1 MYPPIPQLF
10 LAGLT
15 GLTLHWTYFV
25 NGEHDLYAANIA
37 RFHVIFSVAII
48 YIKYQYEGPSIGYA
62 IQSTGLLFGV
72 YATALLTSIAVYR
85 LFASPLRRIP
95 GPLGMRTSKLVHVW
109 KTMDTKIQNC
119 KMLDELRK
127 KHGDIVRTGP
137 NEVTLFG
144 YEAYSKVHG
153 PESKCGRAAYYDMF
167 HPMVSLVTTRDP
179 EIHAYRRKLWDQAF
193 SIKALE
199 QKENIVYEFADKLLE
214 RLRLHAGTDV
224 NIRDFI
230 EYYTFDLTGFLHA
243 NIKFNCLEQQEHP
256 ILAIWHIAHTKL
268 GPLNAAPWI
277 KHLLMG
283 LPFVE
288 RLKYYRQFMTW
299 TEEELG
305 QNIQN
310 NTEDHY
316 NLFDYVISDARDHG
330 GVKKNWNFI
339 LGDFLVAIA
348 AGSDP
353 VRQVLTNMVYY
364 LIQHP
369 KHIALIRRELGS
381 IDIRNYRDLQRLQHL
396 NSCIYETLRINPVVP
411 SAGLRTAPEGGITIN
426 ETQIPEGTTLVTP
439 QYSLHRDGTCFV
451 RPDEWIPERFTTK
464 PELVLNKSAFVA
476 WSIGKMSCLGK
487 NLSLLE
493 TRVAVALLVNEFDM
507 ELSSDEDG
515 SRMFTEMTDYFTTSP
530 GPLRIVLKSRKTE
543 S

>member
-1 MYPPIPQLF
+1 MVLIPLQLF
-10 LAGLT
+10 SAGLT

-25 NGEHDLYAANIA
+25 NG
-37 RFHVIFSVAII
+37 
-48 YIKYQYEGPSIGYA
+48 
-62 IQSTGLLFGV
+62 
-72 YATALLTSIAVYR
+72 
-85 LFASPLRRIP
+85 
-95 GPLGMRTSKLVHVW
+95 
-109 KTMDTKIQNC
+109 
-119 KMLDELRK
+119 
-127 KHGDIVRTGP
+127 P

-144 YEAYSKVHG
+144 YEAYLKVHG
-153 PESKCGRAAYYDMF
+153 PESRCGRAAYYDMF
-167 HPMVSLVTTRDP
+167 QPMVSLVTTRDS
-179 EIHAYRRKLWDQAF
+179 EVHAYRPLD
-193 SIKALE
+193 
-199 QKENIVYEFADKLLE
+199 QKEDVVYEFADKLLE
-214 RLRLHAGTDV
+214 RLRPHTGAEID
-224 NIRDFI
+224 IRDFI

-243 NIKFNCLEQQEHP
+243 NIKFNCLERQEHP

-283 LPFVE
+283 LPFIE

-305 QNIQN
+305 RNIQN
-310 NTEDHY
+310 NTKDHY
-316 NLFDYVISDARDHG
+316 NLFNYIIDDARNHG
-330 GVKKNWNFI
+330 GIKENWNFI

-364 LIQHP
+364 FIQDPH
-369 KHIALIRRELGS
+369 HVTLIRQELGS

-396 NSCIYETLRINPVVP
+396 NACIYETLRINPVVP
-411 SAGLRTAPEGGITIN
+411 SAGLRIAPKGGITIN
-426 ETQIPEGTTLVTP
+426 GAQIPE
-439 QYSLHRDGTCFV
+439 DETCFV

-476 WSIGKMSCLGK
+476 WSIGKMACLGK

-493 TRVAVALLVNEFDM
+493 TRVAIASLVTEFDM
-507 ELSSDEDG
+507 EFALGEDG

-530 GPLRIVLKSRKTE
+530 GPLRIVLKNRKT
-543 S
+543 